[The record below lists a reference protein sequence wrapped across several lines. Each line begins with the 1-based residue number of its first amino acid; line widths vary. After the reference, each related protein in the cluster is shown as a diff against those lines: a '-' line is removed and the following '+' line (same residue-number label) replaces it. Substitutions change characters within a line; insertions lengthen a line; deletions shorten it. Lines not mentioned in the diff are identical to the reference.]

1 MVNWNSIRE
10 WIIFLWKSCCLRR
23 SKNHN
28 ELLQVQSC
36 LNQSVCQA
44 PLIKPEPTGIS
55 LEWCLSGN
63 DSLWCVKCRA
73 LFFGSCYCDSISPSI
88 LCKCINFYSI
98 SDEQKRW
105 PFLTSWASL
114 VISKNHL
121 SACYCSSGM
130 VESFS
135 FITFWIRCYEF
146 PFLAPFIFFNN

>member
-1 MVNWNSIRE
+1 MVNWNSIGE

-105 PFLTSWASL
+105 PFSCYLEKPFKCLLLFFWYGR
-114 VISKNHL
+114 VIFLHNVLNKML
-121 SACYCSSGM
+121 W
-130 VESFS
+130 VSFFGS
-135 FITFWIRCYEF
+135 FY
-146 PFLAPFIFFNN
+146 FL